1 MFYACSLDPENC
13 GVKFASKLLEI
24 FLSSN
29 KPATRQVFLRP
40 SWSKFSLLM
49 HDMFCYCSNHNL
61 VVLLFLPLNRRNA
74 VAYLASFL
82 ARGKFLP
89 VSFVASML
97 KRCMRFLQNVT
108 SNIII

>member
-13 GVKFASKLLEI
+13 GVKFASKLVEI

-29 KPATRQVFLRP
+29 KHPSTRQVSL
-40 SWSKFSLLM
+40 WLKFSHSL
-49 HDMFCYCSNHNL
+49 HDMFCHFSNHKL
-61 VVLLFLPLNRRNA
+61 GCASLSPPLNRMSA

-97 KRCMRFLQNVT
+97 KRWKRFLQNVT

>member
-1 MFYACSLDPENC
+1 
-13 GVKFASKLLEI
+13 VKFASKLVEI

-29 KPATRQVFLRP
+29 KHVATRM
-40 SWSKFSLLM
+40 S
-49 HDMFCYCSNHNL
+49 
-61 VVLLFLPLNRRNA
+61 A

-97 KRCMRFLQNVT
+97 KRWKRFLQNVT
-108 SNIII
+108 SNIIILSD